1 MAASKRPFNH
11 PRRTP
16 SKFGWSHAVAVLLVI
31 VAVFFLLERVKR
43 GYREESTSVLPPAVQ
58 PLPPLPAGGY
68 EQQPYTTAQTLP
80 PPRSGAPAAAGGKG
94 RLAIIVDDMGS
105 SQREVRELLAIRL
118 PLTFAI
124 IPGLPRAREVAAAA
138 REAGRPVMVHL
149 PMEPQGYPQQRLE
162 ANGLLTSQSAA
173 ELTERTLRLID
184 AVPGAI
190 GANNHMGSRFTEQ
203 EDKLL
208 PVLAVLQQ
216 RGLFFIDSRTS
227 PRSVVT
233 AVANRLG
240 VKTATRS
247 VFLDNEQDVAAI
259 RRQLLAAAQLARVK
273 GGVIAICHPHPT
285 TIQALQQTMPEL
297 QAGGIRFVTAGELVR

>member
-1 MAASKRPFNH
+1 MAATKRPFNH

-16 SKFGWSHAVAVLLVI
+16 PKFGWSHAVAVLLVI
-31 VAVFFLLERVKR
+31 VAIFFLLERLKR
-43 GYREESTSVLPPAVQ
+43 GYRQEPPLPPAATL
-58 PLPPLPAGGY
+58 PLPPAPTAGY
-68 EQQPYTTAQTLP
+68 LQQPYTTVPAA
-80 PPRSGAPAAAGGKG
+80 PRPRTGSAPAAGGSG
-94 RLAIIVDDMGS
+94 RVAIIVDDMGS
-105 SQREVRELLAIRL
+105 SLREARELLAIKL

-124 IPGLPRAREVAAAA
+124 IPGLPKSREVAAVA

-162 ANGLLTSQSAA
+162 TNGLLTSQSAT
-173 ELTERTLRLID
+173 ELSERTARLID

-227 PRSVVT
+227 PRSVAT
-233 AVANRLG
+233 AVAGRLG
-240 VKTATRS
+240 VKTATRN
-247 VFLDNEQDVAAI
+247 VFLDNDQDVAAI
-259 RRQLLAAAQLARVK
+259 RKQLQAAAQLARVK
-273 GGVIAICHPHPT
+273 GGVIAICHPHPA
-285 TIQALQQTMPEL
+285 TIQALQQAMPEL
-297 QAGGIRFVTAGELVR
+297 QAGGIRFVTAGEMVR